1 MYFIPAQ
8 VFSAPP
14 PPQGPFFCWGIS
26 KKKKKKKS
34 FFFLSYMI
42 LSSFPTTI
50 YIFSDD
56 YTERQR
62 EKEENN
68 LILCCDNTS
77 DLLAQVRTVT
87 GFVLTYMFVVFHV
100 RACVWVTLPVG
111 QLSGSPIAQLRCG
124 QFYFRVSV
132 NSGLVSTKT

>member
-1 MYFIPAQ
+1 MHTKHAMLQLIQDLCTSSLHRYFLLLPLPRA
-8 VFSAPP
+8 
-14 PPQGPFFCWGIS
+14 PFFAGAFQ
-26 KKKKKKKS
+26 KKK
-34 FFFLSYMI
+34 SYMI

-100 RACVWVTLPVG
+100 RARARVCVCV
-111 QLSGSPIAQLRCG
+111 
-124 QFYFRVSV
+124 
-132 NSGLVSTKT
+132 